1 VLVGS
6 CCPVFSRRRFSD
18 LRRERGMDVSRD
30 GFTEPL
36 LTTAEA
42 AALLAVR
49 TSWVYEAVR
58 AGRLPCV
65 RVGRHVRFLR
75 SDLEA
80 WVAGQREQPRV

>member
-1 VLVGS
+1 
-6 CCPVFSRRRFSD
+6 
-18 LRRERGMDVSRD
+18 MDVSRD
-30 GFTEPL
+30 GFQEPL
-36 LTTAEA
+36 LKAAEA

-65 RVGRHVRFLR
+65 RVGGMCGFLR

>member
-1 VLVGS
+1 
-6 CCPVFSRRRFSD
+6 
-18 LRRERGMDVSRD
+18 MDVSRG
-30 GFTEPL
+30 GFREPL
-36 LTTAEA
+36 LKAVDT

-58 AGRLPCV
+58 DGRLPCV